1 MLEKYMVYFEEIMK
15 NVDRAGREMVPSLA
29 DSKSLNHHAIFCGLL
44 VLFPL
49 TQVFYYLLY
58 IGSQFMVYY
67 FPPVF
72 WRKYYMILANPF
84 RMC

>member
-44 VLFPL
+44 VL
-49 TQVFYYLLY
+49 
-58 IGSQFMVYY
+58 
-67 FPPVF
+67 
-72 WRKYYMILANPF
+72 
-84 RMC
+84 